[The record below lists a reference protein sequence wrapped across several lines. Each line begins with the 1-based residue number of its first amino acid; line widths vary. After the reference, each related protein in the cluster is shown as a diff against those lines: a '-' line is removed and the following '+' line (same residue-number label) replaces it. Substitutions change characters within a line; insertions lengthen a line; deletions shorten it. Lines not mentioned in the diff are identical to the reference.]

1 MKYLVSLLFAG
12 VLCVLPVCSFGIDS
26 EVERLTTNYLDR
38 ISKMKFDGLS
48 QYFEPGELSNL
59 KDSLI
64 DLLENKRL
72 KNKRKF
78 RAFLMDMLDLDSVDG
93 LKKIPPDLL
102 VEQLLSKQYKS
113 GGSSSGIELT
123 EYGILGSIEEGKTM
137 VHVLTRQKYKMQT
150 ITFNELV
157 VVSFTNTE
165 SGWRMMLPQDMKQ
178 LYSISK

>member
-1 MKYLVSLLFAG
+1 M
-12 VLCVLPVCSFGIDS
+12 
-26 EVERLTTNYLDR
+26 
-38 ISKMKFDGLS
+38 
-48 QYFEPGELSNL
+48 
-59 KDSLI
+59 
-64 DLLENKRL
+64 
-72 KNKRKF
+72 
-78 RAFLMDMLDLDSVDG
+78 
-93 LKKIPPDLL
+93 
-102 VEQLLSKQYKS
+102 EQLLRKQYKS